1 MSEVLSVQTILVI
14 GILLIVSISI
24 AIYLY
29 FKGKNTIQLKTI
41 EELIAQKKE
50 LLDAVNQE
58 KELNHQAREES
69 QSLRIQLAESER
81 DLKNLHV
88 KHEEYVNDANS
99 MQQRFELLANKI
111 LDSKSAKFEQEQKK
125 SLEHVLNPL
134 KEKIRLFEDKVEKTN
149 KESIERHS
157 SLRTQIQYL
166 REINERMTTETQ
178 NLTKALKGD
187 SKLQGNWGEL
197 ILESILEKSG
207 LEKDREYFI
216 QNTFSGES
224 GQKLRPDVIIHLP
237 QDKKIII
244 DSKVSIRAY
253 EQLINSI
260 DEDEQK
266 SLLKAHAVSIKNHI
280 DGLASKNY
288 HDIYKIDSPDFVLMF
303 IPIDTAFS
311 ISLTE
316 NPNLYSYAFDKNIVI
331 VTPATLLATLK
342 TVDTMWKNEKQQRY
356 AIEIAEEAGKM
367 YDKFSSLIDDLVAL
381 GKRIDQTKGHY
392 EESMKKLHYGRGD
405 LITRAENLKKLGVK
419 VKKQIPPSL
428 VNRAEESN

>member
-207 LEKDREYFI
+207 LI
-216 QNTFSGES
+216 
-224 GQKLRPDVIIHLP
+224 
-237 QDKKIII
+237 
-244 DSKVSIRAY
+244 
-253 EQLINSI
+253 
-260 DEDEQK
+260 
-266 SLLKAHAVSIKNHI
+266 AHAVK
-280 DGLASKNY
+280 AY
-288 HDIYKIDSPDFVLMF
+288 
-303 IPIDTAFS
+303 
-311 ISLTE
+311 
-316 NPNLYSYAFDKNIVI
+316 
-331 VTPATLLATLK
+331 
-342 TVDTMWKNEKQQRY
+342 Y
-356 AIEIAEEAGKM
+356 AI
-367 YDKFSSLIDDLVAL
+367 LVHFPA
-381 GKRIDQTKGHY
+381 
-392 EESMKKLHYGRGD
+392 SYGWTYWKTPWYVGW
-405 LITRAENLKKLGVK
+405 
-419 VKKQIPPSL
+419 
-428 VNRAEESN
+428 